1 MCIQGVEFFEL
12 LGDGDLSVSQP
23 SIFEGFFLQTL
34 KELRQQIIQIEQF
47 KSSPF
52 SQRKTWN

>member
-1 MCIQGVEFFEL
+1 MCIQGVEFFEI

-34 KELRQQIIQIEQF
+34 NGIETTNH
-47 KSSPF
+47 P
-52 SQRKTWN
+52 N